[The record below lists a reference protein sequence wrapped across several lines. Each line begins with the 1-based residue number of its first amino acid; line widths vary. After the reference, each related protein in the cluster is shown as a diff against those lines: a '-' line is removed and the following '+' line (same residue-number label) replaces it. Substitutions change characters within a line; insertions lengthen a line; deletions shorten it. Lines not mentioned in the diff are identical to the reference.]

1 MVKETVDV
9 QPVVAADVEHKGIL
23 KWIETVGN
31 KLPHPFMLF
40 VYLCVIFMIV
50 SAILAAMNVSV
61 IHPVSGENVGVKS
74 LLSQEG
80 VHWILTNML
89 ANFTGFPPLG
99 LILAMTL
106 GIGLAEKVGLI
117 QAVLRAMVSNVP
129 KSLVA
134 YAVVLIGVLGNIASD
149 AAIAVIPVMGAMI
162 FLAVGR
168 HPLAGFA
175 AGVAGWGAG
184 FTANIMI
191 AGTDALISGISTQAV
206 QSMDPNMAVTPVDNW
221 YFMSVSTFV
230 LAALGGWITDKF
242 VEPRLGSYQGNVKMN
257 MEPFSVKEK
266 RALKATGITALA
278 FLGLLAVAVV
288 PENGFL
294 RDPETG
300 GILSSPFIK
309 GIIPIILLFFVLTSV
324 VYGKVVGI
332 IKTSSDVPTLM
343 AEMMK
348 TMASFIVLVF
358 MIAQFVAF
366 FNWSNIS
373 VVMAVNGSGFLE
385 SVNLTGFP
393 AILIFILF
401 VTVINLFIGSG
412 SAMWAMLA
420 PVFIPMFMILDYN
433 PAFVQAAFRIADS
446 STNMV
451 TPMNA
456 YLPLILAYYQQYK
469 KNAGIGTYFSTMIPY
484 AFSFLFVWIIMLFLW
499 YTFGL
504 PLGPGVSAK

>member
-9 QPVVAADVEHKGIL
+9 QPAVAEVEHKGIL

-40 VYLCVIFMIV
+40 VYLCGIFIIISV
-50 SAILAAMNVSV
+50 VLAAMNVSV
-61 IHPVSGENVGVKS
+61 THPVSGENVVVKS

-89 ANFTGFPPLG
+89 TNFTSFPPLG

-129 KSLVA
+129 KALVA
-134 YAVVLIGVLGNIASD
+134 YAVVFIGILGNIASD

-206 QSMDPNMAVTPVDNW
+206 QAINADLVVTPVDNW
-221 YFMSVSTFV
+221 FFMSVSTFV
-230 LAALGGWITDKF
+230 LAILGGWITDKF
-242 VEPRLGSYQGNVKMN
+242 VEPRLGTYNGNVKMS
-257 MEPFSVKEK
+257 MEPFTDKEK
-266 RALKATGITALA
+266 RALKATGLTALA
-278 FLGLLAVAVV
+278 FIAFLAFLVV

-309 GIIPIILLFFVLTSV
+309 GIIPIILIFFILTSV
-324 VYGKVVGI
+324 VYGKVVGV
-332 IKTSSDVPTLM
+332 IKSSADVPAFMT
-343 AEMMK
+343 EMIK
-348 TMASFIVLVF
+348 SMASFIVLVF
-358 MIAQFVAF
+358 VIAQFVAF
-366 FNWSNIS
+366 FNWTNLS
-373 VVMAVNGSGFLE
+373 VVLAVNGSEFLE
-385 SVNLTGFP
+385 SINLTGFP
-393 AILIFILF
+393 AIILFILF
-401 VTVINLFIGSG
+401 VSLMNLFITSG
-412 SAMWAMLA
+412 SAMWSMLA
-420 PVFIPMFMILDYN
+420 PVFIPMFMLIGYN
-433 PAFVQAAFRIADS
+433 PAFVQVAYRIADS
-446 STNMV
+446 STNMI
-451 TPMNA
+451 TPMSP

-469 KNAGIGTYFSTMIPY
+469 KDAGIGTYFSTMIPY
-484 AFSFLFVWIIMLFLW
+484 ALSFLIVWVIMLFIWFTL
-499 YTFGL
+499 GL
-504 PLGPGVSAK
+504 PLGPGVTAK

>member
-9 QPVVAADVEHKGIL
+9 QPAVAEVEHKGIL

-40 VYLCVIFMIV
+40 VYLCGIFIIISV
-50 SAILAAMNVSV
+50 VLAAMNVSV
-61 IHPVSGENVGVKS
+61 THPVSGENVVVKS

-89 ANFTGFPPLG
+89 TNFTSFPPLG

-129 KSLVA
+129 KALVA
-134 YAVVLIGVLGNIASD
+134 YAVVFIGILGNIASD

-206 QSMDPNMAVTPVDNW
+206 QAINADLVVTPVDNW
-221 YFMSVSTFV
+221 FFMSVSTFV
-230 LAALGGWITDKF
+230 LAILGGWITDKF
-242 VEPRLGSYQGNVKMN
+242 VEPRLGTYNGNVKMS
-257 MEPFSVKEK
+257 MEPFTDKEK
-266 RALKATGITALA
+266 RALKATGLTALA
-278 FLGLLAVAVV
+278 FIAFLAFLVV

-309 GIIPIILLFFVLTSV
+309 GIIPIILIFFILTSV
-324 VYGKVVGI
+324 VYGKVVGV
-332 IKTSSDVPTLM
+332 IKSSADVPAFMT
-343 AEMMK
+343 EMIK
-348 TMASFIVLVF
+348 SMASFIVLVF
-358 MIAQFVAF
+358 VIAQFVAF
-366 FNWSNIS
+366 FNWTNLS
-373 VVMAVNGSGFLE
+373 VVLAVNGSEFLE
-385 SVNLTGFP
+385 SINLTGFL
-393 AILIFILF
+393 AIILFILF
-401 VTVINLFIGSG
+401 VSLMNLFITSG
-412 SAMWAMLA
+412 SAMWSMLA
-420 PVFIPMFMILDYN
+420 PVFIPMFMLIGYN
-433 PAFVQAAFRIADS
+433 PAFVQVAYRIADS
-446 STNMV
+446 STNMI
-451 TPMNA
+451 TPMSP

-469 KNAGIGTYFSTMIPY
+469 KDAGIGTYFSTMIPY
-484 AFSFLFVWIIMLFLW
+484 ALSFLIVWVIMLFIWFAL
-499 YTFGL
+499 GL

>member
-9 QPVVAADVEHKGIL
+9 QPAVAEVEHKGIL

-40 VYLCVIFMIV
+40 VYLCGIFIIV
-50 SAILAAMNVSV
+50 SVVLAAMNVAV
-61 IHPVSGENVGVKS
+61 THPVTGENVAVKS

-80 VHWILTNML
+80 VHWILTSML
-89 ANFTGFPPLG
+89 TNFTSFPPLG

-129 KSLVA
+129 KALVA
-134 YAVVLIGVLGNIASD
+134 YAVVFIGILGNIASD

-206 QSMDPNMAVTPVDNW
+206 QAINPDLVVTPVDNW
-221 YFMSVSTFV
+221 FFMSVSTFV
-230 LAALGGWITDKF
+230 LAILGGWITDKF
-242 VEPRLGSYQGNVKMN
+242 VEPRLGTYNGNVKMS
-257 MEPFSVKEK
+257 MDPFTDKEK
-266 RALKATGITALA
+266 RALKATGLTALA
-278 FLGLLAVAVV
+278 FIAFLAFLVV

-309 GIIPIILLFFVLTSV
+309 GIIPIILIFFILTSV
-324 VYGKVVGI
+324 VYGKVVGV
-332 IKTSSDVPTLM
+332 IKNSADVPAFMT
-343 AEMMK
+343 EMIK
-348 TMASFIVLVF
+348 SMASFIVLVF
-358 MIAQFVAF
+358 VIAQFVAF
-366 FNWSNIS
+366 FNWTNLS
-373 VVMAVNGSGFLE
+373 VVLAVNGSEFLE
-385 SVNLTGFP
+385 SINLTGFP
-393 AILIFILF
+393 AIILFILF
-401 VTVINLFIGSG
+401 VSLMNLFITSG
-412 SAMWAMLA
+412 SAMWSMLA
-420 PVFIPMFMILDYN
+420 PVFIPMFMLIGYN
-433 PAFVQAAFRIADS
+433 PAFVQVAYRIADS
-446 STNMV
+446 STNMI
-451 TPMNA
+451 TPMSP

-469 KNAGIGTYFSTMIPY
+469 KDAGIGTYFSTMIPY
-484 AFSFLFVWIIMLFLW
+484 ALSFLVVWVILLFVWFTL
-499 YTFGL
+499 GL